1 MRKTF
6 FIAISLFFFIATPF
20 MSSASTLFF
29 IPQGTVY
36 QESDTFIKTLYID
49 TGDQK
54 INTVASKIIF
64 DQDILEVVDIITGDS
79 IVELW
84 MGEPVISN
92 ENGSIEFTGGTP
104 GGYSGKGIIIKIIFK
119 AKKTGAGNL
128 TLSDTKVLLNDNKAT
143 EDETTPIDNSY
154 TINIIEKS
162 NDFIKITS
170 DSSPNQ
176 DKWQN
181 SDTISLYW
189 DLTNEAQYSYIL
201 SRDSLIEPDE
211 IPDRPEGELVW
222 MGSMSYEELEDDIY
236 YFHLKQKLPNEEKW
250 SPKSTVRTMIDT
262 TSPKEFI
269 LQIVNIEDKK
279 YLVFS
284 TTDATSGIDHYE
296 LSEVSLNWLGDI
308 KSKQETE
315 WKIVESPYLLKDQ
328 NLRSIIKI
336 KAVDKAANERL
347 SEIILYSGPK
357 IFPYQIIFL
366 LLVGVIIIILVIWKV
381 SFRKRRSKK

>member
-1 MRKTF
+1 MRKIF
-6 FIAISLFFFIATPF
+6 FIAISLFFFAITPF
-20 MSSASTLFF
+20 ISSASTLFF
-29 IPQGTVY
+29 LPQNTEH
-36 QESDTFIKTLYID
+36 QKSNTFIKILYID
-49 TGDQK
+49 TEDQK

-64 DQDILEVVDIITGDS
+64 DQDVLEVVDIITGDS

-92 ENGSIEFTGGTP
+92 ENGSIEFTGGIP

-119 AKKTGAGNL
+119 AKKIGDCNL
-128 TLSDTKVLLNDNKAT
+128 NLSDTKVLLNDSKAT
-143 EDETTPIDNSY
+143 EDK
-154 TINIIEKS
+154 INFSNNGCDSIEKS
-162 NDFIKITS
+162 DDFIKIIS
-170 DSSPNQ
+170 NSNPNQ

-189 DLTNEAQYSYIL
+189 DLTDKTQYSYIL

-236 YFHLKQKLPNEEKW
+236 YFHLKQKLPDEERW
-250 SPKSTVRTMIDT
+250 SPKSTVRTMIDA

-269 LQIVNIEDKK
+269 LQVVNIEDKK

-296 LSEVSLNWLGDI
+296 LSEIGLNWLGDI
-308 KSKQETE
+308 KSEQETE
-315 WKIVESPYLLKDQ
+315 WKIVESPYLLEDQ
-328 NLRSIIKI
+328 NLRSVIKI
-336 KAVDKAANERL
+336 KAVDKADNERL